1 MIRLS
6 AGPVRSGA
14 ESEDRGQR
22 ARDELRVTGETVRR
36 TDDTG
41 PAIDRLTHQEPQVA
55 RAVSQGLTNRE
66 AAAQRFISPRTVD
79 HHLCSIYRKFGI
91 TSRAE
96 LVLLAGQ
103 LTGS

>member
-1 MIRLS
+1 M
-6 AGPVRSGA
+6 
-14 ESEDRGQR
+14 
-22 ARDELRVTGETVRR
+22 
-36 TDDTG
+36 
-41 PAIDRLTHQEPQVA
+41 A

-66 AAAQRFISPRTVD
+66 AAAQLFISPRTVD
-79 HHLCSIYRKFGI
+79 HHLRSIYRKFGI